1 MIIVITHIHIYT
13 FHSIYHVYIL
23 CIYSLYAKDSTKDT
37 SYTLL
42 PSLRPTTNTYDDGH
56 YTDEDPKDSLND
68 DYEATLLHSTK
79 AEAST
84 TSDYPI
90 ITPLRPSLSS
100 TPNISESLLVKDIHS
115 TTLPQHPSTTSSTTH
130 TSYSI
135 RHILHLLTII
145 SIPAFSVF
153 FAMLTTLCLFPS
165 ITEHLTSIYRC
176 IHTSTRWENDLFIPI
191 QFLLFNLFDFI
202 GRIIAGWVPLSVYYQ
217 YIVLYISL
225 SRILF
230 LPLFLLCNVEGSQWP
245 VVFDSD
251 VYPIVFMILFACSNG
266 LVVSHSMMAG
276 PALLSH
282 PHSSSSYTPSHTSS
296 DTTYTS
302 KNQHPMTSSTILN
315 SGHTDLNTSSSST
328 SSHHSSADVAT
339 VGYLMISSLTAGV
352 LVGSLLSFLTFYVSQ
367 GHT

>member
-1 MIIVITHIHIYT
+1 M
-13 FHSIYHVYIL
+13 
-23 CIYSLYAKDSTKDT
+23 YSLYAKDSSKDT

-42 PSLRPTTNTYDDGH
+42 PSIRPPSTTYDEGH
-56 YTDEDPKDSLND
+56 YTDEDPKDNLND
-68 DYEATLLHSTK
+68 DYEVTLLHSSK
-79 AEAST
+79 ADGSN
-84 TSDYPI
+84 TSDYPT
-90 ITPLRPSLSS
+90 ITSLRPSLSS

-115 TTLPQHPSTTSSTTH
+115 TTLPQHPSTASSTIH

-135 RHILHLLTII
+135 KHIIHLLTNI

-176 IHTSTRWENDLFIPI
+176 IHTSTRVENDLFIPI

-202 GRIIAGWVPLSVYYQ
+202 GRIIAGWVPLSIYYQ

-225 SRILF
+225 IRMVF
-230 LPLFLLCNVEGSQWP
+230 LPLFLLCHVEGSQWP
-245 VVFDSD
+245 VLFNND
-251 VYPIVFMILFACSNG
+251 VYPVVFMILFACSNG

-276 PALLSH
+276 PALLS
-282 PHSSSSYTPSHTSS
+282 SSYTTL

-302 KNQHPMTSSTILN
+302 KNQHPLTSSSILN
-315 SGHTDLNTSSSST
+315 TDLNTSSKTT
-328 SSHHSSADVAT
+328 SSNPSADVAT

-352 LVGSLLSFLTFYVSQ
+352 LVGSLLSFLTFYISQ